1 MELRNNYIEL
11 SYASVVVEEHLLAL
25 TYEQDYEGTD
35 NDWLESFSDMP
46 YLSPSSSEFVRSKPY
61 DYDMDGYKANV
72 WAGAFQLLNYWL
84 KTNNLE
90 TSVEIEQD
98 SEAIKLYIK
107 EGTIIDIDE
116 LYNMLLLD
124 KQLHKDL
131 AFLDVVGLVHAYVD
145 TTKHR
150 ESLDAL
156 YADIK
161 TYAEKE
167 LGGLAKFVGSP
178 YYPSLLELDLE
189 PDFEKFI
196 ETNK

>member
-25 TYEQDYEGTD
+25 TYEQDYKGTD

-90 TSVEIEQD
+90 TSIEIEQD
-98 SEAIKLYIK
+98 SKSIRIYLKDN
-107 EGTIIDIDE
+107 TIIDIDE
-116 LYNMLLLD
+116 LYTMLLLD
-124 KQLHKDL
+124 RYLNKDL
-131 AFLDVVGLVHAYVD
+131 SLLDFMELVHHYVD

-150 ESLDAL
+150 ESLDTL

-178 YYPSLLELDLE
+178 YYQSFLELDLE
-189 PDFEKFI
+189 RDFEKFLKAN
-196 ETNK
+196 E